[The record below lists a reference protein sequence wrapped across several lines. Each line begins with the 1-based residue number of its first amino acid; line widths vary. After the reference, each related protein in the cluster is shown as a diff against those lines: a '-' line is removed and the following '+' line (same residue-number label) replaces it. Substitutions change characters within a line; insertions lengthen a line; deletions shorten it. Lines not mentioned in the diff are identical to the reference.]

1 MPRRGKKNLTTE
13 AQSAQRDQGIDFL
26 CALCVSVVKLFPMNV
41 GLFGGTFDPVHRGH
55 LAVARA
61 AAKKFQLKQVL
72 FAPSSVPPHRIG
84 RPLAPYHHRFAMLTL
99 ALQREESFIPS
110 SLEAPP
116 EPGVLA
122 FSAGRHGPGF
132 SYSIDTVRALKL
144 QLGKNDKVFF
154 IIGIDAFMDIAKWHE
169 PEALLREVDFIVAS
183 RPGFSLADVGK
194 ALPESLRPDPKVLR
208 TFKKAKAAGILAL
221 GTTAIHLLGDVAVRI
236 SATQVRN
243 AAQRGSAVAKFVDPA
258 VAEYIRK
265 TRLYR
270 PASQEQE
277 MVRRSRLL

>member
-1 MPRRGKKNLTTE
+1 
-13 AQSAQRDQGIDFL
+13 
-26 CALCVSVVKLFPMNV
+26 MNV

-55 LAVARA
+55 LAVAHA
-61 AAKKFQLKQVL
+61 AAKRFDLQQVL
-72 FAPSSVPPHRIG
+72 FVPSSVPPHRIG

-99 ALQREESFIPS
+99 ALQHEKTFIPS

-122 FSAGRHGPGF
+122 FSSGRHGPGF

-144 QLGKNDKVFF
+144 QLAKSDKLFF
-154 IIGIDAFMDIAKWHE
+154 LIGIDAFMDIAKWHE

-183 RPGFSLADVGK
+183 RPGFSLADVAE
-194 ALPESLRPDPKVLR
+194 ALPEALRPDEKVI
-208 TFKKAKAAGILAL
+208 KAFRKSKVAGTLAL
-221 GTTAIHLLGDVAVRI
+221 GATTIHLLPDVNVRI
-236 SATQVRN
+236 SATQVRS
-243 AAQRGSAVAKFVDPA
+243 AAQRGGSLTKFVDPA

-270 PASQEQE
+270 PASERQKAERKSW
-277 MVRRSRLL
+277 VL